1 MADNLYWLGVFLAL
15 LAGSTTQS
23 GAVLQKKGVNE
34 VSGEQ
39 EFMRSLVRKPIWIL
53 GVILSFGI
61 SSIFYLTAQIFIGPA
76 LIPGLMAFGLIV
88 LALGSIKIVGEKLKI
103 EEIIGI
109 LLMILG
115 TFFLSISGL
124 SIDITENNLLEFDF
138 AIRTFI
144 FTAVIIVLSL
154 SCQIF
159 QKKFERF
166 KGIILAILS
175 GFMFSLSNFWVS
187 QFMAVAVDVLGGNFI
202 LPEVIIFVISIIFLI
217 MTNIFGLAAI
227 QQAFRV
233 GQASNMIPIQQVPT
247 LIIPIFIYFSVFLMV
262 PPTIISVILLIIGI
276 IIIMISTF
284 LLGKRSA
291 KMEDIK

>member
-23 GAVLQKKGVNE
+23 GSVLQKKAVNE
-34 VSGEQ
+34 VSGEP
-39 EFMRSLVRKPIWIL
+39 EFMRNLVRKPIWIL

-88 LALGSIKIVGEKLKI
+88 LALGSVKIVGEKLKI

-124 SIDITENNLLEFDF
+124 SIDITETNLLEFDF
-138 AIRTFI
+138 TIRTFI
-144 FTAVIIVLSL
+144 FTTIIILFSL
-154 SCQIF
+154 SCHIF
-159 QKKFERF
+159 QKRNERF
-166 KGIILAILS
+166 RGILLAILS

-187 QFMAVAVDVLGGNFI
+187 QFMAVTADVFSGNFI
-202 LPEVIIFVISIIFLI
+202 LLQLIIFVISIFFLI
-217 MTNIFGLAAI
+217 ITNILGLASI
-227 QQAFRV
+227 QHAFRV

-247 LIIPIFIYFSVFLMV
+247 LTIPIFIYFSVFLMV
-262 PPTIISVILLIIGI
+262 PPTIFSVVLLVLGI

-291 KMEDIK
+291 KMEEIK